1 MMDSKAAVST
11 DLRSNDDLAGLAI
24 ASHGRPTSS
33 SMTASQVLS
42 AGSQTASI
50 IVPLYQYPLT
60 PMTWVPLYNT

>member
-1 MMDSKAAVST
+1 MMESKAAVST
-11 DLRSNDDLAGLAI
+11 DFRSNDDLTGLAI

-50 IVPLYQYPLT
+50 IVPLYQYPST
-60 PMTWVPLYNT
+60 PMTWVPLYNA